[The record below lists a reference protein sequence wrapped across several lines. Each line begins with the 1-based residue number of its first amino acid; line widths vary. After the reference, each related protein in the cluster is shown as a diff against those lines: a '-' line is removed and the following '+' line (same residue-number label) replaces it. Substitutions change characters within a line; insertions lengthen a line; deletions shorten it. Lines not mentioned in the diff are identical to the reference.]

1 MAPITVVLADQDAAR
16 RAACR
21 RLLRSQKGIR
31 VVRET
36 PSALEA
42 IALTARARPRILL
55 LSLGV
60 SRGNGA
66 AVLSALLRRS
76 PRTKVILLTTR
87 PTEARILDALS
98 RGARGY
104 LEQGMLRTFLPKA
117 VRAVDAGEVWVPRK
131 MVGRILD
138 RLARLTAGVRR
149 E

>member
-1 MAPITVVLADQDAAR
+1 M
-16 RAACR
+16 
-21 RLLRSQKGIR
+21 
-31 VVRET
+31 
-36 PSALEA
+36 EA

-87 PTEARILDALS
+87 TTEARILDALS
-98 RGARGY
+98 RGGRGY

-138 RLARLTAGVRR
+138 RLARLTAQK
-149 E
+149 